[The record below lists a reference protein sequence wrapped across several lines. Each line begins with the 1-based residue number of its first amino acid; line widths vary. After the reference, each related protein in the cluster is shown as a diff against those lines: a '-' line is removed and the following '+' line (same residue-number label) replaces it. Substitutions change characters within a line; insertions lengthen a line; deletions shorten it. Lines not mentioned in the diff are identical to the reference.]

1 MNITILYLLMNLL
14 FGKIG
19 KLHYLFPR
27 KKINSYYFTFKLS
40 IILSERIVQVV
51 PASNNLVFTLYTNIY
66 IYII

>member
-19 KLHYLFPR
+19 KLSYLFPR
-27 KKINSYYFTFKLS
+27 KKINLYYFTFKLS

>member
-19 KLHYLFPR
+19 KLFYLFPR